1 MTIKFSRHVHLFR
14 SMIALCFCLSCYWL
28 HWTILSQSEE
38 VVHGWPLL
46 IKTTTTCYQI
56 DLVIATYAVLEPFV
70 LKNIQVLNLVFKS
83 QIRSLLI
90 IGFKK
95 EVRSI
100 LAPFASTPLENK
112 CEGLY
117 QERIYKKCRTTVS
130 YGRAQNWFAK
140 KCTPPAQK
148 KSQTCWSHVWCGFC
162 YWLKVPVGISK
173 YNELVTV
180 ELGIKYHSK

>member
-1 MTIKFSRHVHLFR
+1 MRLYKLFVLVCYKLFVLWLKKFSRHVHLFR

-46 IKTTTTCYQI
+46 IKTTTTRYQI
-56 DLVIATYAVLEPFV
+56 DLIIATYAVLEPFV

-90 IGFKK
+90 IGFKN
-95 EVRSI
+95 EVRLI

-112 CEGLY
+112 SEGLY
-117 QERIYKKCRTTVS
+117 QERIYKKCRI
-130 YGRAQNWFAK
+130 NH
-140 KCTPPAQK
+140 
-148 KSQTCWSHVWCGFC
+148 SQLRKRT
-162 YWLKVPVGISK
+162 K
-173 YNELVTV
+173 LVC
-180 ELGIKYHSK
+180 